1 MTVSKRIPT
10 ICSMIFCLIGAGS
23 ATAADF
29 KPPAK
34 AKFKVFL
41 LVGQSNMAGRGTVE
55 EQDKK
60 PHPRVMTLDKQG
72 QWVPAVDPLHY
83 DKPNIAGVGLG
94 TTFGKVIAE
103 THPDDAIGLVPC
115 AFGGTSIA
123 QWSPDKPDGLYADAI
138 KRAKIALK
146 DGTLAG
152 ILWHQGEAD
161 SKKTDTYAKSAEKLF
176 AAFRKDLDAP
186 NVPVLV
192 GLIGDFNANKD
203 GINAVLKDLPRTIKN
218 LGVVDASGLGH
229 KGDKVHFDAAAYR
242 EFGKRYAAQ
251 WTAMAG
257 GGGKKG

>member
-1 MTVSKRIPT
+1 MTVSK
-10 ICSMIFCLIGAGS
+10 SLILVATVFACFITADS
-23 ATAADF
+23 ALSADF

-41 LVGQSNMAGRGTVE
+41 LVGQSNMAGRGAVE

-72 QWVPAVDPLHY
+72 QWVPAVDPIHY
-83 DKPNIAGVGLG
+83 DKPVAGVGLG

-103 THPDDAIGLVPC
+103 AHPDDVIGLVPC

-138 KRAKIALK
+138 KRAKIALN

-152 ILWHQGEAD
+152 ILWHQGESD
-161 SKKTDTYAKSAEKLF
+161 SKRTETYATSAEKLF
-176 AAFRKDLDAP
+176 AAFRKDLGSPD
-186 NVPVLV
+186 VPVVV
-192 GLIGDFNANKD
+192 GLIGEFHANNEA
-203 GINAVLKDLPRTIKN
+203 INGVLRDLPKTIPH
-218 LGVVDASGLGH
+218 LGVAESKGLEH
-229 KGDKVHFDAAAYR
+229 KGDKVHFNAAAYR

-251 WTAMAG
+251 WNALAT
-257 GGGKKG
+257 GGKKG